1 MESEYERRTSAPSAE
16 IGLRRHRGFTLVELL
31 VVIAII
37 GILVALLLPAIQA
50 AREAARRTQCANQ
63 LKQQALGLHGHH
75 QSKGFFP
82 VGVELVAPG
91 VTSGQTTWTI
101 EIMPYVEDASLQ
113 TLYDREAAMTSTTQ
127 KEFRETFIPL
137 YHCPSD
143 FVSTIIYPENGPAM
157 PLDPSNARGGG
168 FRSSSYRGNAGR
180 GAPVRTSATSVS
192 WYLAH
197 DIGHSWVDFGWRGP
211 LHAVGAVDS
220 DPAVP
225 GIQPFQPTTDN
236 ERVFVKLKAERIKNI
251 TDGTSKTLLLGES
264 TNRHDDRRTAW
275 AYSWGNY
282 VLSQGWTG
290 VDGEDLPQT
299 FSGDYLPCYSSA
311 GGEPPSS
318 HHQEQCQAG
327 WFSGHTN
334 GMNVQMCDG
343 SGTFV
348 TFDIESRVLAYMAS
362 IAAAELDTD
371 PAPRL

>member
-1 MESEYERRTSAPSAE
+1 M
-16 IGLRRHRGFTLVELL
+16 
-31 VVIAII
+31 
-37 GILVALLLPAIQA
+37 
-50 AREAARRTQCANQ
+50 REAA
-63 LKQQALGLHGHH
+63 
-75 QSKGFFP
+75 
-82 VGVELVAPG
+82 
-91 VTSGQTTWTI
+91 
-101 EIMPYVEDASLQ
+101 
-113 TLYDREAAMTSTTQ
+113 
-127 KEFRETFIPL
+127 
-137 YHCPSD
+137 D
-143 FVSTIIYPENGPAM
+143 FVPRPIVAM
-157 PLDPSNARGGG
+157 PAVAHPFELQLRRSHGISHMILAIRG
-168 FRSSSYRGNAGR
+168 SISAG
-180 GAPVRTSATSVS
+180 A
-192 WYLAH
+192 
-197 DIGHSWVDFGWRGP
+197 GHC
-211 LHAVGAVDS
+211 
-220 DPAVP
+220 
-225 GIQPFQPTTDN
+225 IQPFQPTTDN